1 MTAAPAPREAAQGT
15 APPLIAH
22 WASLD
27 DMAPATLHAL
37 FMLRVSVFV
46 VEQACAYQE
55 IDAADAIAEHLV
67 LETAGEGQTGAIAG
81 CLRLLPPE
89 AGGRDVP
96 VRIGRIVVAPAWR
109 GARLGDRLMS
119 EAIDRAGQRYPGRP
133 LMLSAQAHLQG
144 FYGRHG
150 FSAVSPVYDEDGIA
164 HVDMRRAAA

>member
-1 MTAAPAPREAAQGT
+1 MT
-15 APPLIAH
+15 
-22 WASLD
+22 
-27 DMAPATLHAL
+27 PATLHAL

-67 LETAGEGQTGAIAG
+67 LRPAGENHAGAIAG

-89 AGGRDVP
+89 GDGPNAP

-109 GARLGDRLMS
+109 GARLGDRLMI
-119 EAIDRAGQRYPGRP
+119 EAIDRAGQRYPGHP
-133 LMLSAQAHLQG
+133 LLLSAQAHLQR
-144 FYGRHG
+144 FYARHG
-150 FSAVSPVYDEDGIA
+150 FSPVSPVYDEDGIA

>member
-1 MTAAPAPREAAQGT
+1 MTTAAVPQDTAPGQPAPLT
-15 APPLIAH
+15 AH
-22 WASLD
+22 WAGLN
-27 DMAPATLHAL
+27 DMTPATLHAL

-67 LETAGEGQTGAIAG
+67 VRAATEGQAGAIAG

-89 AGGRDVP
+89 GDGPDAA

-109 GARLGDRLMS
+109 GARLGDRLMI
-119 EAIDRAGQRYPGRP
+119 EAIDRAGQRYPGHP
-133 LMLSAQAHLQG
+133 LMLSAQAHLQR
-144 FYGRHG
+144 FYARHG
-150 FSAVSPVYDEDGIA
+150 FSPVSPVYDEDGIA